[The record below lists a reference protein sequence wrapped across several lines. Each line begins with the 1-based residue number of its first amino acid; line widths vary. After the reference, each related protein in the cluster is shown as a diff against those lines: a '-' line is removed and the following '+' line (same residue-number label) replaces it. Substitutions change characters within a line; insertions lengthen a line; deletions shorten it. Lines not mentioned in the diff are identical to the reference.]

1 MQQIL
6 NLLTDLAEQTS
17 CNVQQILTLIADK
30 FLLEQVKRC
39 GQVAQNIA
47 VKYIAKFYFLFSLYN
62 IIKDS

>member
-47 VKYIAKFYFLFSLYN
+47 VKYIAVLFF
-62 IIKDS
+62 IFPVQHH